1 MDIDFWN
8 ERWEKDQIAFHMKEV
23 NPMLIKYFHKLNLL
37 EKKRIFLP
45 LCGKTLDIAWLLQ
58 KGYSLVGIELN
69 KEAIDALFKELNI
82 TPLISKE
89 NDFIKY
95 SAKNIDIY
103 VGDFFKMNAEI
114 LKPIDAVYDRAAL
127 VALPLEMRIEYVSHL
142 LNITNVVPQLL
153 ISYDYD
159 QRIMKG
165 PPFSV
170 PFSEIEHHYGDYYEI
185 TLLNENIDIPSGLK
199 RKSQAVETVCL
210 LENT

>member
-23 NPMLIKYFHKLNLL
+23 NPMLIKYFHKLNLSQ
-37 EKKRIFLP
+37 KKRIFLP

-58 KGYSLVGIELN
+58 NGCSVVGIELN
-69 KEAIDALFKELNI
+69 EDAIITLFEELNI

-89 NDFIKY
+89 NNFIKY

-103 VGDFFKMNAEI
+103 VGDFFKMSAEI
-114 LKPIDAVYDRAAL
+114 LKPIDAIYDRAAL

-142 LNITNVVPQLL
+142 LNITNVVAQLL

-170 PFSEIEHHYGDYYEI
+170 PLSEIEHHYGDYYEI

-199 RKSQAVETVCL
+199 RKSQAIEIVCIL
-210 LENT
+210 QNS